1 MLHPK
6 LVACGV
12 SPKYRMS
19 NHNLRRA
26 FSKPKQEKE
35 LRQLQVG
42 NGAQRRVTDAEMAE
56 REAVMNA
63 PPAPGGRAKRI
74 TPLKISF

>member
-12 SPKYRMS
+12 SSKYRLANPS
-19 NHNLRRA
+19 VRRA
-26 FSKPKQEKE
+26 FTKPKQEKE

-42 NGAQRRVTDAEMAE
+42 KGAQRRVTDAEMAE

-63 PPAPGGRAKRI
+63 DPSKRPKRV
-74 TPLKISF
+74 TPLKIAF